1 MLSDKADSA
10 DRARSLIKE
19 LTLDEKIQLMGNE
32 AAGIERLHLPSYQ
45 WWSEALHG
53 VAKSPGVTFD
63 EKTP

>member
-1 MLSDKADSA
+1 MLSNKADSE

-63 EKTP
+63 KKTP